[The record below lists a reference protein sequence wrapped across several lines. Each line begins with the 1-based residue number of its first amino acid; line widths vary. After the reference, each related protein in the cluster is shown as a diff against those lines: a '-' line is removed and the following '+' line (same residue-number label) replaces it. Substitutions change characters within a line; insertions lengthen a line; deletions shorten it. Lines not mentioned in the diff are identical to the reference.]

1 VISHQLRQ
9 VRQRLSAVNDSRKVV
24 ADPQARYFGTELSE
38 RSIVPDD
45 TAQLG
50 RTRFEDWLDQS
61 TAGAKTA
68 SQIA

>member
-1 VISHQLRQ
+1 
-9 VRQRLSAVNDSRKVV
+9 VNDSRKVV

-50 RTRFEDWLDQS
+50 RTRFEDWLNQS

-68 SQIA
+68 SQTA